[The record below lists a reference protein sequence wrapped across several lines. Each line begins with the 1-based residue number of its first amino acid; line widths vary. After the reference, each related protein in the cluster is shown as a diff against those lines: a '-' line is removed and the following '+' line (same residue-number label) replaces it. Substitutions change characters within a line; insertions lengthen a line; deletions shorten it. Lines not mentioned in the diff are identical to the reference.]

1 MNILSICKEKF
12 MNGQINS
19 GTLTGYFRKTWI
31 LKEVS
36 GFSETYIDALEDT
49 MHKFQIDYVES
60 GVFTD
65 KWLDKTV
72 RDLHVA
78 FEKYKESLTRLQVLD
93 SSVQFTIKELAETRK
108 IWDGLLDAYTKIHI
122 IDRTLAKQCLGSWKL
137 ELTDIKNKE
146 IQLEDCKEFSVIA
159 HAVSSVS
166 LLFSINRQEIIYA
179 SLFTNE
185 INKLYQDCMLAV
197 LYPVTEKN
205 LISMCT
211 SDAYANYYTLDN
223 GSSLH
228 QYECSMEELQAANNS
243 VITQHNHA
251 SNFYYY
257 GRFVT
262 ECLEKWNRR
271 AAGAPNGI
279 ILTSDEDP
287 VGLLCVEG
295 YKYTEAMKVAAGLC
309 GIPVVY
315 YNRDKNCITRQFVE
329 QVY

>member
-12 MNGQINS
+12 MNEQINF
-19 GTLTGYFRKTWI
+19 GTLTGYFHKTWI
-31 LKEVS
+31 PKEVS

-78 FEKYKESLTRLQVLD
+78 FAKYKESLTRLQALD

-108 IWDGLLDAYTKIHI
+108 IWDGLLDAYTN
-122 IDRTLAKQCLGSWKL
+122 Q
-137 ELTDIKNKE
+137 
-146 IQLEDCKEFSVIA
+146 
-159 HAVSSVS
+159 
-166 LLFSINRQEIIYA
+166 
-179 SLFTNE
+179 
-185 INKLYQDCMLAV
+185 
-197 LYPVTEKN
+197 
-205 LISMCT
+205 
-211 SDAYANYYTLDN
+211 YTLDN

-262 ECLEKWNRR
+262 ECLEKWNRM
-271 AAGAPNGI
+271 AAGAPNEI

-287 VGLLCVEG
+287 VGLLCVGG
-295 YKYTEAMKVAAGLC
+295 YKYTEAVKVAAGLWC
-309 GIPVVY
+309 IPVVY